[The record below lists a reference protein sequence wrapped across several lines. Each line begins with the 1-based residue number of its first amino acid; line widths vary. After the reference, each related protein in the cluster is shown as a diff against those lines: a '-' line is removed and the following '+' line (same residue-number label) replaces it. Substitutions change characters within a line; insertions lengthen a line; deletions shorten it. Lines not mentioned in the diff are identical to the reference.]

1 MAIFKT
7 FDNGLKVVINKLNGM
22 YSVSTG
28 ILVKTG
34 SINETERE
42 NGISHFIEHVMFKGT
57 TTRSAFDI
65 SSTIDDIGAS
75 INAFTSKEMTCYY
88 TKSTKEHLEKAIEV
102 LSDMFFNSVFDKT
115 ELKKER
121 GVIIEEINM
130 SEDSPEDLCL
140 DLLAKSYHGDE
151 GLGQTILGPAKNIRR
166 FDREDVLDYMAKYY
180 TADNVAISIVGNVD
194 EDKTLELIEKY
205 FATKF
210 SKVKSKAQTKTKES
224 QVHNL
229 FKSKKI
235 EQTHIAFALPAY
247 SMFDD
252 RSDKLA
258 IANTVLGGGMS
269 SRLFQKIREEL
280 GLCYSVYSYFSQ
292 YKDSGVFEVYAGVN
306 TESRDKACEAVIN
319 ELLLLKEK
327 GITEQEFKRAK
338 EQIKSGYI
346 MGRENTASQMML
358 YGRYLLFLDKKYNF
372 KERIN
377 RFEKITLEDVN
388 ETVKRTIDLNKI
400 ATATVGKAKTPLKI
414 F

>member
-1 MAIFKT
+1 MAIYKT
-7 FDNGLKVVINKLNGM
+7 FDNGLKVVINKLKGM

-34 SINETERE
+34 SINETEQE

-57 TTRSAFDI
+57 STRSAFDI

-102 LSDMFFNSVFDKT
+102 LSDMFFNSVFDKN

-140 DLLAKSYHGDE
+140 DLLAKSYHGDK

-166 FDREDVLDYMAKYY
+166 FDRQDVLDYMKKYY
-180 TADNVAISIVGNVD
+180 TADNVVISIVGNVD

-205 FATKF
+205 FAEKF
-210 SKVKSKAQTKTKES
+210 NNFKSKTQTKTKKPL
-224 QVHNL
+224 VNHL
-229 FKSKKI
+229 YKSKKI
-235 EQTHIAFALPAY
+235 EQSHIAFALPAY
-247 SMFDD
+247 SMFDEK
-252 RSDKLA
+252 SDMLA
-258 IANTVLGGGMS
+258 IANTVFGGGMS

-292 YKDSGVFEVYAGVN
+292 YKDTGVFEVYAGVN
-306 TESRDKACEAVIN
+306 TASRDKACNAVID
-319 ELLLLKEK
+319 EMLLLKEK
-327 GITEQEFKRAK
+327 GITEKEFKRAK

-346 MGRENTASQMML
+346 MGRENTSSQMLL
-358 YGRYLLFLDKKYNF
+358 YGRYLLFLEKKYDF
-372 KERIN
+372 KERNN
-377 RFEKITLEDVN
+377 RFEKITLDEVN
-388 ETVKRTIDLNKI
+388 ETVKNTIDINKI
-400 ATATVGKAKTPLKI
+400 STATVGKGKTPLKVL
-414 F
+414 